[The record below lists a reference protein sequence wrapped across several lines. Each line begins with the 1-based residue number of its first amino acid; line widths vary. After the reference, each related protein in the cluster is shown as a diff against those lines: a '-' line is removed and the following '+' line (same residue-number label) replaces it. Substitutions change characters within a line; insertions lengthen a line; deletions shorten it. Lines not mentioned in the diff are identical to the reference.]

1 MGEKK
6 IINKIWFSLIVLG
19 ILCAFFSG
27 STQITIDA
35 ITVSAKSTI
44 ELIIALAG
52 FLCFWNGMLNIA
64 EKSGLTKS
72 IAKLLNPIFMFLF
85 KKEGREEKA
94 LGAIV
99 MNLTSNMFGISNAA
113 TPFGIKAMEEMQKNN
128 PIKDRATNDMVLF
141 LVMNA
146 ACIQIIPTTIISIRS
161 AASSTNPTFII
172 LPAIL
177 STSIAAIVGICSC
190 KILER
195 YF

>member
-19 ILCAFFSG
+19 ILCTFLTG
-27 STQITIDA
+27 TTQITIDA
-35 ITVSAKSTI
+35 ITISAKSTI

-72 IAKLLNPIFMFLF
+72 IAKLLKPILMFLF

-113 TPFGIKAMEEMQKNN
+113 TPFGIKAMEEMQKHN

-161 AASSTNPTFII
+161 AAASTNPTFII

-177 STSIAAIVGICSC
+177 STSIAALVGIGSC